1 MNEWEALAAEHI
13 GINCSEVKQILKQ
26 YVQELPAQLRSF
38 SNKDPSNTFK
48 ERKRNAH
55 SMKSSSLMLGM
66 NDVAKLAEQFEQ
78 TFSDLSMQESIEL
91 SEADYEKNIDVSLR
105 VLCTKISAWNIL
117 LDSNGF
123 DALKWLEEKES
134 E

>member
-1 MNEWEALAAEHI
+1 
-13 GINCSEVKQILKQ
+13 
-26 YVQELPAQLRSF
+26 
-38 SNKDPSNTFK
+38 
-48 ERKRNAH
+48 
-55 SMKSSSLMLGM
+55 MLGM